1 MGLTVTIGGSEKT
14 VFGNRR
20 AVFADVAFDS
30 SYPTGGEALTPETL
44 GLRTIDFLVVENAS
58 GYTFEYDRTNEK
70 LKAFAGG
77 GQAAH
82 THDLLYIG
90 GITATEPV
98 AIDGGD
104 TLGKNA
110 ATNRTIAGAD
120 VATKGGVQPT
130 TATIAAASEVANT
143 TDLSALTAVRLLA
156 IGK

>member
-1 MGLTVTIGGSEKT
+1 MSLTVSVAGSEKS

-20 AVFADVAFDS
+20 VVFADITGPA
-30 SYPTGGEALTPETL
+30 SYTTGGEALTASDF
-44 GLRTIDFLVVENAS
+44 GLRSIDFFMAPPKSGYLFEHDRSAGTLKVLAS
-58 GYTFEYDRTNEK
+58 GG
-70 LKAFAGG
+70 A
-77 GQAAH
+77 AAH
-82 THDLLYIG
+82 THDLLFIG

-120 VATKGGVQPT
+120 VATKGGVQPS
-130 TATIAAASEVANT
+130 TASVAGASEVTST
-143 TDLSALTAVRLLA
+143 TDLSSVTVRALL